1 MLVKSTIIS
10 YLYHM
15 GMPYNFISIPDKVFN
30 LWKRGVDYTV
40 SKQNTFN
47 FILFILLIV
56 IGFPLCMIITTPIL
70 LLAGIEH
77 LFYTI
82 MDYLDERVGHDNPLV
97 HFMATCGIMI
107 MLVPTLTFFG
117 PAIIWDKIKKYRLK
131 KREERTRLTL
141 QQINNDIRH
150 WCAPPHFNIK
160 RVEDFKPKHTLK
172 AHTFIE
178 KPISFA
184 AGYYNIS
191 IGSNNIASGYYS
203 EGGMTT
209 GYFNNNGQPN
219 RIRYE

>member
-15 GMPYNFISIPDKVFN
+15 EMPYNFISIPDKVFN
-30 LWKRGVDYTV
+30 LWNRGMTYTA
-40 SKQNTFN
+40 SKKNIPN
-47 FILFILLIV
+47 FILFSILLCVALPICVAIV
-56 IGFPLCMIITTPIL
+56 TPIL

-82 MDYLDERVGHDNPLV
+82 MDYLDERIGHDNPLV
-97 HFMATCGIMI
+97 HFMTVFGIMI
-107 MLVPTLTFFG
+107 MLVPTLTFVG
-117 PAIIWDKIKKYRLK
+117 PSLIYHSIKKHRVK

-141 QQINNDIRH
+141 EQINNDIRH

-160 RVEDFKPKHTLK
+160 RVEDFKPKHRLK

-191 IGSNNIASGYYS
+191 IGSNNRVSGYYS
-203 EGGMTT
+203 GG
-209 GYFNNNGQPN
+209 GEYFNNNGQPN

>member
-15 GMPYNFISIPDKVFN
+15 EMPYNFISIPDKVFN
-30 LWKRGVDYTV
+30 LWNRGMNYTV
-40 SKQNTFN
+40 DKISLFN
-47 FILFILLIV
+47 FILFCLLIV
-56 IGFPLCMIITTPIL
+56 VALPICVAIVTPIL

-82 MDYLDERVGHDNPLV
+82 MDYLDERIGHDNPLV
-97 HFMATCGIMI
+97 HFMTVFGIMI
-107 MLVPTLTFFG
+107 MLVPTLTFVG
-117 PAIIWDKIKKYRLK
+117 PSLIWHNIKKHRVK

-141 QQINNDIRH
+141 EQINNDIQQ
-150 WCAPPHFNIK
+150 WYTIK
-160 RVEDFKPKHTLK
+160 RVEDFKPKHRLK

-184 AGYYNIS
+184 AGYHSIA
-191 IGSNNIASGYYS
+191 IGSNNTTTGYYS
-203 EGGMTT
+203 GGE
-209 GYFNNNGQPN
+209 YFNNNGQPN